1 MTRQLRHGDER
12 DREPIPEGARYRRTA
27 KLMPVPNAPSTRSLR
42 ILVVGAGVGGISIA
56 RGLLRDGH
64 DVTVFERRPDVTAGG
79 GAVTIWSNGATVL
92 GQLGVDMD
100 GAGQLLST
108 LRVVTSTGR
117 PVATLDLTA
126 IVDRLGAPVRMV
138 PRRVLLERL
147 LEGFPTDRIWCN
159 ARAVGVV
166 STQTGVRLEF
176 EDGSWAEGDLLIG
189 ADGLHSMV
197 RDIVGAQPAEPTGW
211 CSWQGL
217 VTLPNVADKHVAQMI
232 IGEHGNVGLWPAGG
246 SDVQWWFDLPW
257 SPDFVRPGRPIDMI
271 RSNFKGW
278 SDSVDRVLAT
288 LTDEDLAHSPFPH
301 FRHPIP
307 RSGQGAVTLLGDA
320 AHTMPPTLAQGTNQA
335 LLDTMVL
342 CKALS
347 DFRKGCKGVHS
358 SQLDLSS
365 ALRWYENTRR
375 RKVKAVSWVTTLQ
388 VSRSESVLRPAGMIS
403 DRFMTWALTTFLR
416 SVSHRRIS
424 AEISRDL
431 GPATTTHLVDAN
443 PCQ

>member
-1 MTRQLRHGDER
+1 
-12 DREPIPEGARYRRTA
+12 
-27 KLMPVPNAPSTRSLR
+27 VPKGRPTRSLR

-79 GAVTIWSNGATVL
+79 GAVTIWPNGATVL

-108 LRVVTSTGR
+108 LRVMTSTGR

-166 STQTGVRLEF
+166 STQDGVRLEF
-176 EDGSWAEGDLLIG
+176 DDGSWTEGDLLIG

-197 RDIVGAQPAEPTGW
+197 RDVVGAQSAEPTGW

-217 VTLPNVADKHVAQMI
+217 VTLPHVADKHVAQMI
-232 IGEHGNVGLWPAGG
+232 IGAHGSLGLWPAGG

-278 SDSVDRVLAT
+278 SESVDRVLAT
-288 LTDEDLAHSPFPH
+288 LTDEDLARSPFPH

-347 DFRKGCKGVHS
+347 GFRNDVNGSNG
-358 SQLDLSS
+358 DLSG

-375 RKVKAVSWVTTLQ
+375 RKVKAVSWVTTQQ
-388 VSRSESVLRPAGMIS
+388 VSRSESVLRPVAMIS
-403 DRFMTWALTTFLR
+403 DRFMTWALTRFLR
-416 SVSHRRIS
+416 SVSHRRLS
-424 AEISRDL
+424 AEISREL
-431 GPATTTHLVDAN
+431 AAATTTHLVHAN
-443 PCQ
+443 E

>member
-1 MTRQLRHGDER
+1 MIRS
-12 DREPIPEGARYRRTA
+12 A
-27 KLMPVPNAPSTRSLR
+27 KLTPVPYAPSTRSLR

-64 DVTVFERRPDVTAGG
+64 DVTVFERRPNVQAGG
-79 GAVTIWSNGATVL
+79 GAVTIWSNGSTVL
-92 GQLGVDMD
+92 EQLGVNMD
-100 GAGQLLST
+100 GAGQPLST
-108 LRVVTSTGR
+108 VRVVTATGR
-117 PVATLDLTA
+117 RVSNVDLTA

-147 LEGFPTDRIWCN
+147 LEGFPTDRIRCN
-159 ARAVGVV
+159 TRAVGVAD
-166 STQTGVRLEF
+166 TRDGVRLEF
-176 EDGSWAEGDLLIG
+176 EDGGSAEGDLLIG

-197 RDIVGAQPAEPTGW
+197 RGIVGARAAKPTGW

-217 VTLPNVADKHVAQMI
+217 VTLPHIADKHVAQMI
-232 IGEHGNVGLWPAGG
+232 IGEHGNIGLWPAGG
-246 SDVQWWFDLPW
+246 SELQWWFDLPW
-257 SPDFVRPGRPIDMI
+257 SPDFVRPPCPIDMI
-271 RSNFKGW
+271 RSNFEGW
-278 SDSVDRVLAT
+278 SDLADQVLAT
-288 LTDEDLAHSPFPH
+288 LTDEDLARSPFPH

-347 DFRKGCKGVHS
+347 DFVGGRNGVRGGDP
-358 SQLDLSS
+358 DLSS

-375 RKVKAVSWVTTLQ
+375 RKVKAVSWVTTQQ
-388 VSRSESVLRPAGMIS
+388 VSRSESALRPAAMIS

-416 SVSHRRIS
+416 SVSHHRMS

-431 GPATTTHLVDAN
+431 GAATSTHLVDAK
-443 PCQ
+443 